1 QSPQLL
7 SVKKIGASYS
17 VMKDTIVLNTPR
29 AGFAIT
35 AFDTQSGSTNPNGI
49 YQADLY
55 DGNQWVIGFQMDAIS
70 YDNARGIN
78 AHIDYKTKTRGGPW
92 LQQLFR
98 LPGYTNSIYR
108 SFKGNGNIDLSDGL
122 VHALRIEVKDAYGNA
137 AGLNFKVLYK
147 ENNQSIRQMSGK
159 VFYPLMLDVFEQH
172 DCAFY
177 LGEKSLYDSV
187 HINYSKS
194 PSFPK
199 DISAVHSIGTDF
211 IPINEPMLVRIR
223 LIRDLPIVKKDK
235 VLMQRFLKSTK
246 EVSKVEWQGGWASA
260 RFRQFGNFQLIL
272 DEVAPV
278 ISAIGFTEGGNL
290 KKANRIVILVKDDH
304 EIIKHFRALLDG
316 HWIRFTN
323 DKQKSFIY
331 TFDEHC
337 AAGSHELSITAEDE
351 AGNVA
356 TRIFHFTR

>member
-1 QSPQLL
+1 
-7 SVKKIGASYS
+7 
-17 VMKDTIVLNTPR
+17 
-29 AGFAIT
+29 
-35 AFDTQSGSTNPNGI
+35 
-49 YQADLY
+49 
-55 DGNQWVIGFQMDAIS
+55 
-70 YDNARGIN
+70 
-78 AHIDYKTKTRGGPW
+78 
-92 LQQLFR
+92 
-98 LPGYTNSIYR
+98 
-108 SFKGNGNIDLSDGL
+108 
-122 VHALRIEVKDAYGNA
+122 
-137 AGLNFKVLYK
+137 
-147 ENNQSIRQMSGK
+147 
-159 VFYPLMLDVFEQH
+159 
-172 DCAFY
+172 
-177 LGEKSLYDSV
+177 
-187 HINYSKS
+187 
-194 PSFPK
+194 
-199 DISAVHSIGTDF
+199 
-211 IPINEPMLVRIR
+211 MLVRIR

-337 AAGSHELSITAEDE
+337 AAGSH
-351 AGNVA
+351 
-356 TRIFHFTR
+356 